1 MNIDPRLYQQVA
13 DHPYSL
19 LFATISGA
27 HLYGFPS
34 PDSDFDLRGI
44 HLLPLSEVV
53 GLNPGCE
60 TLEKSGFYGGLE
72 IDLVTHDAHKFFGL
86 MLKKNGYVMEQVLS
100 PLVVHTTPEAE
111 NIHDAL
117 QRIGQLREK
126 LHLADTAS
134 MTTRDIAAVARL
146 TQRKHGLGL
155 LLVDYLQLITA
166 TDPKQI
172 REQQVATITREL
184 KLLAKSLGVPVVL
197 LSQLNRQVE
206 NRDNKQ
212 PRLCDL
218 RESGAI
224 EQDADLVLLPW
235 CPQPEQPAI
244 VELIVA
250 KHRNGPLDNL
260 PLSWDAAAMTFAD
273 PEPPPDHW
281 GLPDVVP

>member
-1 MNIDPRLYQQVA
+1 M
-13 DHPYSL
+13 
-19 LFATISGA
+19 
-27 HLYGFPS
+27 
-34 PDSDFDLRGI
+34 
-44 HLLPLSEVV
+44 
-53 GLNPGCE
+53 
-60 TLEKSGFYGGLE
+60 
-72 IDLVTHDAHKFFGL
+72 
-86 MLKKNGYVMEQVLS
+86 
-100 PLVVHTTPEAE
+100 
-111 NIHDAL
+111 
-117 QRIGQLREK
+117 
-126 LHLADTAS
+126 
-134 MTTRDIAAVARL
+134 ARL

-155 LLVDYLQLITA
+155 LIVDYLQLITA

-212 PRLCDL
+212 PRLSDL

-235 CPQPEQPAI
+235 CPEPSDPER

-260 PLSWDAAAMTFAD
+260 PLAWDAAAMTFAD
-273 PEPPPDHW
+273 PEPQPDPFD
-281 GLPDVVP
+281 LPDIAP